1 MKITNTE
8 KKRVPRSF
16 LDILIKIKM
25 LASNVVVVTRE
36 REGRLG
42 LGNFCM
48 DP

>member
-1 MKITNTE
+1 MKSLIKE
-8 KKRVPRSF
+8 CHALF
-16 LDILIKIKM
+16 LDILIKIKI

-36 REGRLG
+36 REGRHG